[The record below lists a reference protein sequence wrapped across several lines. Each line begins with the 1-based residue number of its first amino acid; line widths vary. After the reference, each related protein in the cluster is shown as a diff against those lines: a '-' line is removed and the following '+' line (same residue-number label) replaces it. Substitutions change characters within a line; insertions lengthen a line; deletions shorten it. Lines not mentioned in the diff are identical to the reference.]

1 MSGQNR
7 SSAVMA
13 QRVEAADSLDDFPT
27 PPWATRALMEHV
39 LIPHVEPIQ
48 EAVTE
53 TRFSETSVWEPAA
66 NRGHMAAP
74 LMAYFADVAASDV
87 HDYGVGFGVHDFLAA
102 PPKVE
107 SVDWVITNPPFRL
120 AERFLLYAQDAA
132 RFGVALLVRTAWAES
147 VGRYE
152 RVFKKDPPSII
163 AIFSERV
170 PMLRGRLD
178 PKGSTATSYAWF
190 VWTPLMKEY
199 HLKWTRTIWIPPCR
213 KRLEKP
219 GDYLPFTPEAA
230 A

>member
-39 LIPHVEPIQ
+39 LIPHVGPQ
-48 EAVTE
+48 TDDPFY
-53 TRFSETSVWEPAA
+53 TRLALEPAA
-66 NRGHMAAP
+66 GRGHMART
-74 LMAYFADVAASDV
+74 LEEYFAAVRASDV
-87 HDYGVGFGVHDFLAA
+87 HDYGTGFDVEDFLARQ
-102 PPKVE
+102 PE
-107 SVDWVITNPPFRL
+107 EGCVDWVITNPPYRL
-120 AERFLLYAQDAA
+120 AERFLDHADVAA
-132 RFGVALLVRTAWAES
+132 LEGVALLLRTGWLEG
-147 VGRYE
+147 VGRYW
-152 RVFKKDPPSII
+152 RVFKINPP
-163 AIFSERV
+163 AYVAVFTERV

-190 VWTPLMKEY
+190 VWTPLAPEY
-199 HLKWTRTIWIPPCR
+199 RRRETRLLHIPPCR